1 MSKDGM
7 DNKLVWKKE
16 YGLVLFLN
24 AIYIVI
30 FYIIMIFNN

>member
-1 MSKDGM
+1 MENRM
-7 DNKLVWKKE
+7 EWKRE

-24 AIYIVI
+24 AVYIVI

>member
-1 MSKDGM
+1 M